1 MRVYTMYS
9 RGRAEGSCGS
19 SSPFHES
26 SSVFF
31 FLPKR
36 IAKLLTGRGCTTY
49 SLSCWLVIN
58 CKISFVNGASYRE
71 FEVGVMAELHIGK
84 VLM

>member
-9 RGRAEGSCGS
+9 RGRAEGSCGHLLLS
-19 SSPFHES
+19 TKVPAYS
-26 SSVFF
+26 FF
-31 FLPKR
+31 AETNSKVANRKR
-36 IAKLLTGRGCTTY
+36 LYHIIFIMLAGNKLQ
-49 SLSCWLVIN
+49 N
-58 CKISFVNGASYRE
+58 SFVNGASYRE